1 METPWEGRVVSA
13 EEFERLQQLY
23 RPLADAV
30 RELIDATVRTEADEA
45 TVAAAANAV
54 REVSGSLRPFTEHG
68 WHAVRNAETGR
79 PLAFTNPAAGQR
91 NPIAP
96 PMEVHHRADGHF
108 VSDVTLGAAY
118 EGPPGTVHGGIV
130 ALVLDQLLG
139 EAATEGLTLAKFTG
153 TITLRYLRGTP
164 LGPLHAE
171 AWVERIDGHKTYAH
185 GFIGDA
191 QGPTAEAAGVF
202 IMPAWARESQET
214 AG

>member
-1 METPWEGRVVSA
+1 MTTPWEGRLVSP
-13 EEFERLQQLY
+13 EEFERLQQRY

-45 TVAAAANAV
+45 TAAAAATAV
-54 REVSGSLRPFTEHG
+54 RGITASLHPFTEKG

-96 PMEVHHRADGHF
+96 PMEVQHRADGHF

-171 AWVERIDGHKTYAH
+171 AWVDRIEGHKTYAH

-191 QGPTAEAAGVF
+191 QGPTAEAEGVF
-202 IMPAWARESQET
+202 VMPAWARESQEN